1 MRDHQGHWKKSSGS
15 TKAPASKQFSV
26 AGDAYNAF
34 PATSSVHAMPFEDYE
49 PFTFN
54 TEGVELFGM
63 KGGNGP
69 PLLLLHGHPQTHE
82 IWHRLAAVLAQH
94 FTVIAT
100 DLRGY
105 GAS

>member
-1 MRDHQGHWKKSSGS
+1 
-15 TKAPASKQFSV
+15 
-26 AGDAYNAF
+26 
-34 PATSSVHAMPFEDYE
+34 MPFEDYE
-49 PFTFN
+49 PFTFDAA
-54 TEGVELFGM
+54 GVDIFGM

-82 IWHRLAAVLAQH
+82 IWHRLAGVLAQH

-105 GAS
+105 GASAKPPSDAQHTLFETRDGRRSGRGHAALWFRALHGLRA